1 MERRNLLLVLAVERN
16 KENKENKER
25 NKEKKEKEK
34 EGEEGKKKNH
44 VLPLIS
50 GVSMSELIEQRSK
63 VCLLDESYAPRGR
76 DSSSFSLFPP

>member
-34 EGEEGKKKNH
+34 EGEEGKKKK
-44 VLPLIS
+44 P
-50 GVSMSELIEQRSK
+50 
-63 VCLLDESYAPRGR
+63 C
-76 DSSSFSLFPP
+76 SSSDLRCFDVGTHRTKK